1 MTDPLTVND
10 AHRDRLEELN
20 RILEG
25 MGSCLLAYSGGVDST
40 FLLAAAQ
47 EALGER
53 CLAVTVHSLFHRGE
67 EVETA
72 RRLASRL
79 GARHRVIELDMSAR
93 EEVLRNPPDRCYHCK
108 KAIFSVLEEAARGEG
123 IETVIEA
130 SHVDDLAERRPGMK
144 ALAELGV
151 RSPLREAGFTKA
163 GIRECS
169 RRFGVE
175 GADRPAGPCLATRI
189 PYGVSLTPGRLR
201 RVAGAEE
208 LLRGLGFTAPRV
220 RDYDETARIELR
232 NEEME
237 RIADPLLR
245 RAIFRPLRDLG
256 YTYVTVDLEGYRTG
270 SMDEVLEVREEEG
283 EGE

>member
-1 MTDPLTVND
+1 MKDTPTS
-10 AHRDRLEELN
+10 RLEDLS
-20 RILEG
+20 RLLEG

-40 FLLAAAQ
+40 FLLAAAR

-53 CLAVTVHSLFHRGE
+53 CLAVTVHSLFHRRE

-108 KAIFSVLEEAARGEG
+108 KAIFSTLRDMAREEG

-163 GIRECS
+163 GIRECT
-169 RRFGVE
+169 RRLGVE

-189 PYGVSLTPGRLR
+189 PYGVKLTPARLR

-232 NEEME
+232 IEG
-237 RIADPLLR
+237 R
-245 RAIFRPLRDLG
+245 FKQ
-256 YTYVTVDLEGYRTG
+256 VDQIGRNTW
-270 SMDEVLEVREEEG
+270 MTR
-283 EGE
+283 

>member
-1 MTDPLTVND
+1 MSDPLTVND
-10 AHRDRLEELN
+10 AHRDRLEALTP
-20 RILEG
+20 ILEG

-47 EALGER
+47 KALGER

-108 KAIFSVLEEAARGEG
+108 KAIFSALREMAREEG

-151 RSPLREAGFTKA
+151 RSPLREAGFSKA
-163 GIRECS
+163 EIRESS
-169 RRFGVE
+169 RLLGLE

-189 PYGVSLTPGRLR
+189 PYGVAVTPARLR

-208 LLRGLGFTAPRV
+208 ILRGLGFVAPRV

-232 NEEME
+232 AEEME
-237 RIADPLLR
+237 RIADPALR
-245 RAIFRPLRDLG
+245 RAIFRPLRDIG
-256 YTYVTVDLEGYRTG
+256 YTFVTVDLEGYRTG
-270 SMDEVLEVREEEG
+270 RMDEVLEEEMDGG
-283 EGE
+283 EG